1 MKLPIQNISTGHRI
15 RQQPGDLSDLK
26 ASIQEVGLLNPVII
40 NEDHELISGYRRL
53 EACRQLNWTDIEVIV
68 IKTNKNR
75 ITELDME
82 YHENMGRLNL
92 TAEDREKYDQ
102 RKYTLLNPPS
112 PSNRFFNWLKRLW
125 TRFKNAFLHLTR
137 LKQSKK

>member
-1 MKLPIQNISTGHRI
+1 MKLPIQNIKTDQRI

-40 NEDHELISGYRRL
+40 NEDNELISGYRRL

-75 ITELDME
+75 VIELDME

-102 RKYTLLNPPS
+102 RKHALLNPPS

-125 TRFKNAFLHLTR
+125 IRFKNTFMHLTR